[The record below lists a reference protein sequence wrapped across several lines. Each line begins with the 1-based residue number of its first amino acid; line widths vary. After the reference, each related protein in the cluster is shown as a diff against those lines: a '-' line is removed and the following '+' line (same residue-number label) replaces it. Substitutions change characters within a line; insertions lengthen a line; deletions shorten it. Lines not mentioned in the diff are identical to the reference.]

1 MNMLKIARCGI
12 LEKRKEQAA
21 GRSKVALLLAAAVIA
36 LSIAPFAACA
46 GESTSV
52 TAEAAI
58 SVNTCEG
65 ELRAVS
71 PKDIEYSPSWSG
83 VNDAG
88 SYVVIE
94 KVEHAGMFNAAT
106 STVTT
111 CAVISNRSLSM
122 GITSVGSGFCS
133 YYYFKLC

>member
-21 GRSKVALLLAAAVIA
+21 AQGKVALLLAAEVIA
-36 LSIAPFAACA
+36 LSIAPFAVCA
-46 GESTSV
+46 GESASV

-71 PKDIEYSPSWSG
+71 PRGRWELKTHS
-83 VNDAG
+83 A
-88 SYVVIE
+88 
-94 KVEHAGMFNAAT
+94 
-106 STVTT
+106 
-111 CAVISNRSLSM
+111 
-122 GITSVGSGFCS
+122 
-133 YYYFKLC
+133 KL